1 MQLDLAPLYALVEQG
16 YLTCRPHPDPEVDLL
31 IWNYTPKAM
40 YDQYWTPETR
50 MCRGLVTTSGGE
62 IVARG
67 FPKFFNLEEHI
78 NHNWPVPFNEP
89 VTVTEKV
96 DGSLILVFLYQGELQ
111 VASRGS
117 FISEQARWAREILE
131 RKYQDFSFSVH
142 YTYLFEVVYPSN
154 RIVVDYGEMEDLV
167 LLATI
172 YTKTGDEHSI
182 YEPLWPTQWPFP
194 ITTCCYVGALQKW
207 EPQEIENF
215 EGYVVRFE
223 SGLRVKIKLAEYKRV
238 HAIITRTSSKT
249 IWKCLKEGISLAEVL
264 DRVPSDFQA
273 WVKQLSKELS
283 QEYQRL
289 YVQSKARYKEIVESA
304 YIHIPWVYEQ
314 DTLDY
319 EELEKINR
327 AMKKKVTEQFKQY
340 PDLEHFL
347 HLLYSG
353 AGRGNQKKEFSDAI
367 WDSIQPK
374 YARPFMI
381 DGEEKS
387 ISTQE
392 EPRKEL
398 QPV

>member
-1 MQLDLAPLYALVEQG
+1 MQFDLVPLYTLIEQG

-31 IWNYTPKAM
+31 IWNYTAKAM

-50 MCRGLVTTSGGE
+50 MCRGLVTTHDGE

-78 NHNWPVPFNEP
+78 NHDWPIPYNEP

-96 DGSLILVFLYQGELQ
+96 DGSLILVFLYQGKLQ

-117 FISEQARWAREILE
+117 FISEQAKWAREILE
-131 RKYQDFSFSVH
+131 KKYKDFSFSVH
-142 YTYLFEVVYPSN
+142 YTYLFELVMPQN
-154 RIVVDYGEMEDLV
+154 RIVVDYGDMEDLV

-182 YEPLWPTQWPFP
+182 YEPLWHTQWPFP
-194 ITTCCYVGALQKW
+194 ITTCCYVGDLQKW
-207 EPQEIENF
+207 EPVERENF

-223 SGLRVKIKLAEYKRV
+223 SGLRTKIKLAEYKRI

-249 IWKCLKEGISLAEVL
+249 IWEYLKEGKSLADIL
-264 DRVPSDFQA
+264 DRVPADFVA
-273 WVKQLSKELS
+273 WVKQLSKDLS
-283 QEYQRL
+283 QEYTRL
-289 YVQSKARYKEIVESA
+289 SVQSKKVYKETTERVW
-304 YIHIPWVYEQ
+304 IPNNVDGRLALRTDDLEQ
-314 DTLDY
+314 L
-319 EELEKINR
+319 NR
-327 AMKKKVTEQFKQY
+327 AMKKQITEQFKQY

-353 AGRGNQKKEFSDAI
+353 AGRGNRKREFSNAI
-367 WDSIQPK
+367 WDSIKPA
-374 YARPFMI
+374 YSRPFLI

-387 ISTQE
+387 TDTPE
-392 EPRKEL
+392 TRKEL
-398 QPV
+398 QVA